1 MSTQP
6 HSVSNFTTLGYITIL
21 RTWATS
27 VKLATK
33 YRRQVRE
40 LPYPATF
47 EACPYQ
53 QATMDASASARK
65 TFELE
70 NNVQLVADPVKDGIY
85 AYDNNEQI
93 ALSETKPWRK
103 DPTYFKK
110 VRISAV
116 ALLKMVMH
124 ARSGGSIEVMGLMQG
139 KVANNTIIVMDAYP
153 LPVEGTETRV
163 NAHEAAYEYMAQYD
177 SLKVALKRPDNVVG
191 WYHSHPGY
199 GCWLSGIDVG
209 TQMMQQAFC
218 DPFLAIVVDPNRTIS
233 AGKVDIGAFRT
244 YPEGYKSKDSQD
256 SEYQTIPLSKI
267 EDFGA
272 HSSQYYP
279 LVIEHFK
286 SSLDEKLLD
295 LLWNKYW
302 VSTLAQSPLFT
313 NRDYSSKQ
321 MLDLAAKIKK
331 TEHSISL
338 RATDRLLMTGSGGG
352 VGGGGGGAGHTI
364 ASRKEGGNAAALAAA
379 PAVRDTQLDNIVRDS
394 NKIASEEITG
404 LLASVVKDRVFN
416 GVKVERAGG

>member
-1 MSTQP
+1 
-6 HSVSNFTTLGYITIL
+6 
-21 RTWATS
+21 
-27 VKLATK
+27 
-33 YRRQVRE
+33 
-40 LPYPATF
+40 
-47 EACPYQ
+47 
-53 QATMDASASARK
+53 MDASAAARK
-65 TFELE
+65 TFESE
-70 NNVQLVADPVKDGIY
+70 NNITTIVDPIRDGIY
-85 AYDNNEQI
+85 GWDADEKR
-93 ALSETKPWRK
+93 ALEEAKPWK
-103 DPTYFKK
+103 QDPNYFKK

-139 KVANNTIIVMDAYP
+139 RVSANTFIVMDAYP

-163 NAHEAAYEYMAQYD
+163 NAQDAAYSYMADFD
-177 SLKVALKRPDNVVG
+177 SSKVALGRPDNVLG

-199 GCWLSGIDVG
+199 GCWLSGIDVN
-209 TQMMQQAFC
+209 TQMNQQKWL
-218 DPFLAIVVDPNRTIS
+218 DPFLAVVVDPDRTIS

-244 YPEGYKSKDSQD
+244 YPEGYKSKDAQD

-279 LVIEHFK
+279 LQIEHFK
-286 SSLDEKLLD
+286 STLDSQLLD

-338 RATDRLLMTGSGGG
+338 RASDRLMLGVSGG
-352 VGGGGGGAGHTI
+352 HPI
-364 ASRKEGGNAAALAAA
+364 ASRKEGAQGTSAGSAATG
-379 PAVRDTQLDNIVRDS
+379 RDTQLDNIVKDS

-416 GVKVERAGG
+416 RVKVEGMTGLSGVTEGK